1 MRCPVVVG
9 RDVELAALVGM
20 VSALAR
26 GLGSAAFV
34 VGEPGIGK
42 SALSRSLIDAARAQ
56 GLVVLAGRSVE
67 SQTPVAFGPLA
78 EALLSAMRDADL
90 PVTAEL
96 APFRPALSRL
106 IPQWREPGGLAV
118 EDSPVI
124 LGEGRAA
131 RRGSQW
137 SPAPRSVPVFPRARR
152 RGRSA

>member
-1 MRCPVVVG
+1 MRMRCPVVVG

-96 APFRPALSRL
+96 ALAAAPRAQSPF
-106 IPQWREPGGLAV
+106 
-118 EDSPVI
+118 
-124 LGEGRAA
+124 
-131 RRGSQW
+131 GSQ
-137 SPAPRSVPVFPRARR
+137 R
-152 RGRSA
+152 